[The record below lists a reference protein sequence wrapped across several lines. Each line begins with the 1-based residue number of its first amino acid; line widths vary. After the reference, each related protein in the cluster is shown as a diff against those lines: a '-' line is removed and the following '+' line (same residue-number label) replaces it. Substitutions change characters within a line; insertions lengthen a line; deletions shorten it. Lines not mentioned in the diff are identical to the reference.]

1 MSCERRPLTEAD
13 REEISRGVAGG
24 LEGTVIAARIGWSAG
39 VVSREIT
46 RHGGRAQYR
55 AVVAQ
60 GAAAEQRRRPTG
72 PQAGCL
78 PAAAG

>member
-13 REEISRGVAGG
+13 REEVSRGVAGG

-46 RHGGRAQYR
+46 ATVGMRSVTTSSATAGGCPAS
-55 AVVAQ
+55 A
-60 GAAAEQRRRPTG
+60 RPR
-72 PQAGCL
+72 
-78 PAAAG
+78 